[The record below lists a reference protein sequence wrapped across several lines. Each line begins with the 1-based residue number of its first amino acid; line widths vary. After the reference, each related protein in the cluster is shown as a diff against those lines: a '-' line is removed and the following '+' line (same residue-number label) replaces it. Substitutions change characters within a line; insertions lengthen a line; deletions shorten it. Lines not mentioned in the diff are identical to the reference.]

1 MPQRVLVA
9 IDESEQSRR
18 ALDEAIDLFPDA
30 TLVLLNAFA
39 RGPAD
44 AAAGV
49 GDDDGELDAL
59 RERRHE
65 MLRSTMEGRTHDGAV
80 ETVVVFGNPDAAL
93 VEYAE
98 ENDVDHVVVGSHS
111 GGSLSEILV
120 GSVAE
125 EVVQRA
131 PASVTVAR

>member
-1 MPQRVLVA
+1 
-9 IDESEQSRR
+9 
-18 ALDEAIDLFPDA
+18 
-30 TLVLLNAFA
+30 
-39 RGPAD
+39 
-44 AAAGV
+44 
-49 GDDDGELDAL
+49 
-59 RERRHE
+59 

-111 GGSLSEILV
+111 GASLSEILV

-131 PASVTVAR
+131 PVSVTVAR